1 MFSAQTL
8 LNKTF
13 ESIGDAVVVIERPAR
28 KLVAVNPGFESI
40 FGYSRKEA
48 VGRVTEFLYPSHEE
62 FLRAGQGSAG
72 AYTRDA
78 VYRGTFTMRRKDGT
92 LIQTFHTLSP
102 IYDENGK
109 HVAAVVVISDQTDW
123 LDIEQRLAEQDQLL
137 ASVVTNLPGG
147 IYQQESR
154 PDGSLSIP
162 YFRGV
167 LADQLGIDS
176 GSENHGSD
184 GFLDRVHPEDLAR
197 LRTAFLNASAKLA
210 RVDIDLR
217 LRNASDR
224 YMWVRCI
231 AQPRAGDAGTLIWD
245 SVAFDITREK
255 LAERRVR
262 QLASYDQV
270 TGLPNR
276 RHFRMVAHKWVEAL
290 DGTKDRLAVAAVN
303 LDRFKFVN
311 ASHGIEAGDRLL
323 ATVAQRLV
331 DAAGEEAMVARLGAD
346 EFVVMSR
353 TLANLDN
360 ALPQLQH
367 LAEATAQGYVLDGT
381 EMHLT
386 TSIGVAIAPDDGADA
401 DTLLR
406 NANAAL
412 HRARAGGGNRI
423 EFYSEAI
430 TSTMTARL
438 QMERELRAAIGTNQ
452 LTVHYQP
459 QVDARNGH
467 VMGLEA
473 LVRWRHPDHGLI
485 LPGRFI
491 DIAEDSGLIHRLG
504 SQVLR
509 QVCAQLR
516 QWRDDGIPVVPVA
529 VNLSAKQVDDSLCD
543 QVMAALAE
551 HSLDP
556 GLLELEITE
565 SSLLH
570 DTDHAIAVLERLH
583 ARGLRFALDD
593 FGTGYSALS
602 YLQRFRFRKLKVDRS
617 FIVRI
622 AEDANQA
629 NLTRAI
635 IAMGESLH
643 MTTVAEGVET
653 PEQLEALRGM
663 GCNAVQGWIYSK
675 ALEAAEIPALLA
687 EDRLAPVA

>member
-28 KLVAVNPGFESI
+28 KLVAVNPGFETI
-40 FGYSRKEA
+40 FGYPREEA
-48 VGRVTEFLYPSHEE
+48 VGRATEFLYPSHDE

-72 AYTRDA
+72 AYTHDT
-78 VYRGTFTMRRKDGT
+78 VYRGAFTMRRKDGT

-102 IYDENGK
+102 IYDEHGR
-109 HVAAVVVISDQTDW
+109 HVAAVVVISDQTEW
-123 LDIEQRLAEQDQLL
+123 LNIERRLAEQDQLL
-137 ASVVTNLPGG
+137 GSIVANLPGG

-154 PDGSLSIP
+154 PDGTLSIP

-167 LADQLGIDS
+167 LAEQLGINS
-176 GSENHGSD
+176 VSKEYHGD

-197 LRTAFLNASAKLA
+197 LRTALANASGKLA

-231 AQPRAGDAGTLIWD
+231 AQPRAGNAGTLIWD

-290 DGTKDRLAVAAVN
+290 EGTAEKLAVAAVN

-311 ASHGIEAGDRLL
+311 ASHGIEAGDQLL
-323 ATVAQRLV
+323 ATVAQRLTE
-331 DAAGEEAMVARLGAD
+331 AAGEEAIVARLGAD
-346 EFVVMSR
+346 EFVVMFG
-353 TLANLDN
+353 TLLNLDDV
-360 ALPQLQH
+360 LPQLHQV
-367 LAEATAQGYVLDGT
+367 AEATAQRYVLDGAD
-381 EMHLT
+381 MHLT
-386 TSIGVAIAPDDGADA
+386 ASIGVAIAPDDGTDA

-412 HRARAGGGNRI
+412 HRARAAGGNRI

-438 QMERELRAAIGTNQ
+438 RMERELRTAIGTNQ
-452 LTVHYQP
+452 LIVHYQP
-459 QVDARNGH
+459 QVDALNGQ
-467 VMGLEA
+467 VVGLEA
-473 LVRWRHPDHGLI
+473 LVRWQHPDHGLI
-485 LPGRFI
+485 FPGQFI
-491 DIAEDSGLIHRLG
+491 DIAEDGGLIHRLG
-504 SQVLR
+504 SEVLR

-516 QWRDDGIPVVPVA
+516 QWRDDGIRLVPVA
-529 VNLSAKQVDDSLCD
+529 VNLSAKQVDNTLCD
-543 QVMAALAE
+543 QVMDVLTK

-570 DTDHAIAVLERLH
+570 DTDHAIGVLERLH

-653 PEQLEALRGM
+653 PEQLEALAKM
-663 GCNAVQGWIYSK
+663 GCNAIQGWIYSK
-675 ALEAAEIPALLA
+675 ALDPAEIPALLSA
-687 EDRLAPVA
+687 KALTPVA